1 MDALRIPGTPPRSLP
16 ASAAVPAAVPAAW
29 DAAHARWRVQVF
41 GATGARGRELV
52 LALLQA
58 GHPPARLELYARGAH
73 ALAWRGTSLPVRPV
87 PPLSRGPRGL
97 PPAELAFLCT
107 PPGPACELSQ
117 RLVGTRVVDLS
128 GGLRRD
134 AAALYLPGVNDGALG
149 AFTEQ
154 LALPLP
160 STALLTPALARVE
173 RAVGLA
179 ELDVFAVVAAAH
191 GGAREVAALRAE
203 LAERSAGG
211 QGAPG
216 APRAGGSGDVRAT
229 RIGNLRPMAE
239 LQRDFEAE
247 MAGELKHLLARPD
260 LLVDVTA
267 VAGDAERCDF
277 FAVKALL
284 HAPFDFEAAA
294 EVFGVDESLV
304 LDPGEG
310 PTPAAACGETRL
322 RVGRIRP
329 GSRGPRSLCFSAAG
343 DQLRAGSVHAALRL
357 AARLAA

>member
-1 MDALRIPGTPPRSLP
+1 MDALRIPGTPHGPVPTSAASAP
-16 ASAAVPAAVPAAW
+16 ASAAVPATPTVTW

-87 PPLSRGPRGL
+87 PRALPRG
-97 PPAELAFLCT
+97 ELAFLCT
-107 PPGPACELSQ
+107 PPGPARELSQ
-117 RLVGTRVVDLS
+117 RLVGTRVVDVS

-134 AAALYLPGVNDGALG
+134 AAGLYLPGVNDGALG

-154 LALPLP
+154 LVLPLP
-160 STALLTPALARVE
+160 STALLAPALARVE

-191 GGAREVAALRAE
+191 GGAREMAALRAE
-203 LAERSAGG
+203 LAARSAG
-211 QGAPG
+211 APD
-216 APRAGGSGDVRAT
+216 AAGAT
-229 RIGNLRPMAE
+229 RIGNLRPMAS

-267 VAGDAERCDF
+267 VAGDSERCDF

-284 HAPFDFEAAA
+284 HAPLDFEALE
-294 EVFGVDESLV
+294 EVFADDETLV
-304 LDPGEG
+304 VEAGAG
-310 PTPAAACGETRL
+310 PTPAAATGGLRL
-322 RVGRIRP
+322 RVGRIRA

-343 DQLRAGSVHAALRL
+343 DQLRAGSVQAALRL